1 MSAYQTTSSSEVAG
15 GARLGGKFVGP
26 LLGTNR
32 VWDGR
37 PPVIG
42 DEASPRVLSLSAQPT
57 VPRATLP
64 DGDILDVQIEAIF
77 SNGFGDQ
84 VRRVFDLGVGVTT
97 TLNAGAFELCRIV
110 TTNGIPDG
118 LSLYFSWNFENPG
131 SRSDE
136 RLLLFQDYPA
146 GLINTRIPIPEGTV
160 ALVTESAGTVS
171 FRYPRPGATFDV
183 ALVAGQTV
191 QCLGGTLSFS
201 AATQFIFIMTT
212 P

>member
-57 VPRATLP
+57 VPSATLTAE
-64 DGDILDVQIEAIF
+64 ILDVKIEAIF

-110 TTNGIPDG
+110 TVNGIPDG

-136 RLLLFQDYPA
+136 RLLLFQDYPV
-146 GLINTRIPIPEGTV
+146 LNTRIPIPEGTV
-160 ALVTESAGTVS
+160 AIVTESAGTVS
-171 FRYPRPGATFDV
+171 FYYPRLAATFDV

-191 QCLGGTLSFS
+191 PCLGGTLSFD

>member
-1 MSAYQTTSSSEVAG
+1 MDYRTTSSNEVAG

-42 DEASPRVLSLSAQPT
+42 DEASPRVMSLSAQPT
-57 VPRATLP
+57 APTATI
-64 DGDILDVQIEAIF
+64 DAGTVLDVRIEAIF
-77 SNGFGDQ
+77 ANGFGDQ

-110 TTNGIPDG
+110 TVNGIPDG
-118 LSLYFSWNFENPG
+118 LTLFFSWNFENPG

-136 RLLLFQDYPA
+136 RLIQFFDYPA
-146 GLINTRIPIPEGTV
+146 GLIGTRIPIPEGTV
-160 ALVTESAGTVS
+160 QIVTESAGTFS
-171 FRYPRPGATFDV
+171 FFYPRVPATFDV
-183 ALVAGQTV
+183 VALAGQTV
-191 QCLGGTLSFS
+191 PCLAGTLSFT

>member
-1 MSAYQTTSSSEVAG
+1 MDYRTTSSSEVAG

-42 DEASPRVLSLSAQPT
+42 DEASPRVMSLSAQPT
-57 VPRATLP
+57 NPTLTIDPATV
-64 DGDILDVQIEAIF
+64 LDVRIEAIF

-84 VRRVFDLGVGVTT
+84 VRRVFDLGCGVTT

-110 TTNGIPDG
+110 TTNGLPDG
-118 LSLYFSWNFENPG
+118 LTLFFSWNFENPG

-136 RLLLFQDYPA
+136 RLIQFFNYPV
-146 GLINTRIPIPEGTV
+146 GLVNTRIPIPEGTV
-160 ALVTESAGTVS
+160 AIVTESAGT
-171 FRYPRPGATFDV
+171 FKFYYPRSAATFDV
-183 ALVAGQTV
+183 AALAGQTV
-191 QCLGGTLSFS
+191 PCLGGTLSFT
-201 AATQFIFIMTT
+201 AATDFIFIMTT